1 MAFLN
6 ETGLARLWEHILDK
20 FDGIE
25 SAAAIPE
32 DTINSIIGEV
42 TTSAEAI
49 SV

>member
-25 SAAAIPE
+25 SDEALTNEEIDDACSLEIIAE
-32 DTINSIIGEV
+32 DV
-42 TTSAEAI
+42 